1 MKRIKHSK
9 VKNTGLI
16 FELLVRQVAS
26 DTMNNK
32 NSKALSIL
40 KKHYNSKS
48 ELTKELK
55 LYRTLSEEK
64 FTNETKAEKFVE
76 AVLKARKNINESQ
89 LRRDKYN
96 LIKDLKS
103 NYIVEDFFKSRV
115 KNYKLHASTY
125 KLFEYAEA
133 DDPKEYITS
142 KFALVEHVQSLSKK
156 PESAP
161 TLTSENKDVRIL
173 ASKIVVDKF
182 NERYSGLSSSQKKML
197 REYINNVT
205 NSVKLRKYIL
215 TEIRSLRTSIKSL
228 RSTIPSKVIRIKL
241 NEVNNLLITLGKKHL
256 IEDKDVLTM
265 LRYYELV
272 NELKKVMSTPTYHNF
287 NHTSSSIYN
296 YLGNPGK
303 YADTLVVNSST
314 TVDLTSSNA
323 IYGAFMIANA
333 TNVQLTA
340 SNDAHLLASD
350 FNTKE
355 IYDISIKRVA
365 IGGTGKVYLFKRQQ

>member
-103 NYIVEDFFKSRV
+103 NYIIEDFFKSRV

-156 PESAP
+156 SESAP

-182 NERYSGLSSSQKKML
+182 NEKYSGLSSLQKKML

-205 NSVKLRKYIL
+205 NSVKLRKYVL
-215 TEIRSLRTSIKSL
+215 TEIKNLRTNIKSL
-228 RSTIPSKVIRIKL
+228 RSSIPSKVIRIKL
-241 NEVNNLLITLGKKHL
+241 NEVNNLLLTLGKKHL

-272 NELKKVMSTPTYHNF
+272 NELKKVGS
-287 NHTSSSIYN
+287 
-296 YLGNPGK
+296 K
-303 YADTLVVNSST
+303 
-314 TVDLTSSNA
+314 
-323 IYGAFMIANA
+323 
-333 TNVQLTA
+333 
-340 SNDAHLLASD
+340 
-350 FNTKE
+350 
-355 IYDISIKRVA
+355 
-365 IGGTGKVYLFKRQQ
+365 

>member
-156 PESAP
+156 SESAP

-182 NERYSGLSSSQKKML
+182 NEKYSGLSSLQKKML

-205 NSVKLRKYIL
+205 NSVKLRKYVL
-215 TEIRSLRTSIKSL
+215 TEIKNLRTNIKSL
-228 RSTIPSKVIRIKL
+228 RSSIPSKVIRIKL
-241 NEVNNLLITLGKKHL
+241 NEVNNLLLTLGKKHL

-272 NELKKVMSTPTYHNF
+272 NELKKVGS
-287 NHTSSSIYN
+287 
-296 YLGNPGK
+296 K
-303 YADTLVVNSST
+303 
-314 TVDLTSSNA
+314 
-323 IYGAFMIANA
+323 
-333 TNVQLTA
+333 
-340 SNDAHLLASD
+340 
-350 FNTKE
+350 
-355 IYDISIKRVA
+355 
-365 IGGTGKVYLFKRQQ
+365 